1 MTTGIPPALY
11 RRIED
16 VLLQCGPFDNFTELK
31 AIFTDARISPW
42 HKEVRDANTAA
53 ARVQVNVDF
62 LRRQYNAV
70 QENGLV
76 LLLRV
81 LSDAKDETD
90 ACQSELTA
98 TADDLEQWLH
108 DKRALSQTVVP
119 RKSLRNRVAMV
130 GSLLFTIAI
139 AIWFLLINHET
150 PSEVLPTATLAT
162 LPQCPTATHDAGE
175 DFDAAMVFITG
186 TVLLM
191 GDDTLMQ
198 PTHKVTVA
206 TFLLDRFEVTNLQ
219 YRRFIITTNRRPPDT
234 WKGNDF
240 PTGKA
245 FHPVAGITWLDAS
258 AYCEWVGKR
267 LPYEV
272 EWELACRGTQN
283 TLYPW
288 GEEPQQNLANADGD
302 SGCGQTL
309 AVGGYSSRG
318 DSTYG
323 VADMVGNV
331 AEWVNSI
338 FMDYPYRHDDGRE
351 DAANEEAYRV
361 IRGGAF
367 DLPLFSCAERMNA
380 PPAIAIPDVG
390 FRCAQDVAPSP

>member
-31 AIFTDARISPW
+31 AIFTDERVSPW

-62 LRRQYNAV
+62 LRRQYNAA
-70 QENGLV
+70 QENSLV

-90 ACQSELTA
+90 ACHSKLT
-98 TADDLEQWLH
+98 TIADDLEQWLH
-108 DKRALSQTVVP
+108 DKHPLSQTDIP

-130 GSLLFTIAI
+130 GGLLFTVAI

-150 PSEVLPTATLAT
+150 PSEVSPMATLAPP
-162 LPQCPTATHDAGE
+162 PQCPAATHSAEE
-175 DFDAAMVFITG
+175 DFDAAMIVITG

-191 GDDTLMQ
+191 GDNMLM
-198 PTHKVTVA
+198 PPRHEVTVT
-206 TFLLDRFEVTNLQ
+206 TFLIDRFEVTNLQ
-219 YRRFIITTNRRPPDT
+219 YQRFIDITNRQSPDT

-240 PTGKA
+240 PTGEA
-245 FHPVAGITWLDAS
+245 FHPVSGVTWLDAR
-258 AYCEWVGKR
+258 AYCQWAGKR

-288 GEEPQQNLANADGD
+288 GEEPQQNLANANGD
-302 SGCGQTL
+302 SGCGHTL
-309 AVGGYSSRG
+309 AVGGYSSMG

-323 VADMVGNV
+323 VADIVGNV

-338 FMDYPYRHDDGRE
+338 FMDYPYRYDDGRE
-351 DAANEEAYRV
+351 DAVNEEGYRV

-390 FRCAQDVAPSP
+390 FRCAQDAAMSP